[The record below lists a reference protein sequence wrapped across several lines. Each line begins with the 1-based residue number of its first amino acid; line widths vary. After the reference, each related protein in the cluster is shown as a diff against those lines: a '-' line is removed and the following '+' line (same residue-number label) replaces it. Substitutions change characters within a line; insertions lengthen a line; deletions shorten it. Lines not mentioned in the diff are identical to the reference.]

1 MAATTSRTLELL
13 SLLQSH
19 RHWTANELVRRLG
32 VSDRTLRRDVER
44 LRELGYG
51 IESMRGSAGGYR
63 LEAGTG
69 LPPLL
74 LSDDEGVAIAV
85 GLRSQAT
92 AGLRGAEHTTLSA
105 LAKIEQVLPPAL
117 RRRIDALASHATGT
131 AGAGGRGG
139 AGRPTPEIDSE
150 LLGLLALACRDS
162 ERLRFRYTDAAGEA
176 SARSIEPYRLVPVAR
191 RWYLLAWD
199 RDRDDWRTFRL
210 DRISEVFQTRVQFE
224 PREMTDDEARTR
236 VERAL
241 RWRSRSVTARV
252 VVELPAP
259 ELTEYLGWYGRDVV
273 PDGPT
278 RCIWQLESDA
288 VENLFTALMW
298 LPRGAAYR
306 VEGSP
311 DGARV
316 PLGAGGAVRGG
327 RGRWSACDRPGAL
340 SAPLRMTAAGRWLTA
355 WTSHSWPGSVPSAA
369 PTPRRPSSGAGHSA
383 SHSARTAAT
392 STPSSF
398 PASTRSRSGR

>member
-19 RHWTANELVRRLG
+19 RHWSARELVDRLG
-32 VSDRTLRRDVER
+32 VSERTLRRDVDR

-51 IESMRGSAGGYR
+51 IESMRGSTGGYR

-74 LSDDEGVAIAV
+74 LTDDEGVAIAV

-117 RRRIDALASHATGT
+117 RRRIDALQSHATV
-131 AGAGGRGG
+131 GAGGRAPDPDGTV
-139 AGRPTPEIDSE
+139 GRPAPEVDAE
-150 LLGLLALACRDS
+150 LLGLLALGCRDS
-162 ERLRFRYTDAAGEA
+162 ERLRFRYTDAAGET
-176 SARSIEPYRLVPVAR
+176 SSRVVEPYRLVPVAR

-199 RDRDDWRTFRL
+199 REREDWRTFRL
-210 DRISEVFQTRVQFE
+210 DRIADVFQTRVHFA
-224 PREMTDDEARTR
+224 PRPMSDEDARTR

-252 VVELPAP
+252 VAEIPHPQLADH
-259 ELTEYLGWYGRDVV
+259 LGWYGRDVV
-273 PDGPT
+273 ADGPAHSV
-278 RCIWQLESDA
+278 WPLEADS
-288 VENLFTALMW
+288 VENLVMALMW
-298 LPRGAAYR
+298 MPRGIRYR

-311 DGARV
+311 EVLDF
-316 PLGAGGAVRGG
+316 LAVQAERF
-327 RGRWSACDRPGAL
+327 
-340 SAPLRMTAAGRWLTA
+340 AAA
-355 WTSHSWPGSVPSAA
+355 VPSA
-369 PTPRRPSSGAGHSA
+369 TVRGDG
-383 SHSARTAAT
+383 
-392 STPSSF
+392 
-398 PASTRSRSGR
+398 

>member
-19 RHWTANELVRRLG
+19 RHWSARELVDRLG

-117 RRRIDALASHATGT
+117 RRRIDALQSHATV
-131 AGAGGRGG
+131 GAGGRDGT
-139 AGRPTPEIDSE
+139 AGRSAPVVDAE
-150 LLGLLALACRDS
+150 LLGLLALGCRDS
-162 ERLRFRYTDAAGEA
+162 ERLRFTYTDAAGET
-176 SARSIEPYRLVPVAR
+176 SSRVVEPYRLVPVAR

-199 RDRDDWRTFRL
+199 RGRDDWRTFRL
-210 DRISEVFQTRVQFE
+210 DRIADVFQTRVRFE
-224 PREMTDDEARTR
+224 PRPMSDEDARTR
-236 VERAL
+236 V
-241 RWRSRSVTARV
+241 
-252 VVELPAP
+252 
-259 ELTEYLGWYGRDVV
+259 
-273 PDGPT
+273 
-278 RCIWQLESDA
+278 
-288 VENLFTALMW
+288 
-298 LPRGAAYR
+298 
-306 VEGSP
+306 
-311 DGARV
+311 
-316 PLGAGGAVRGG
+316 
-327 RGRWSACDRPGAL
+327 
-340 SAPLRMTAAGRWLTA
+340 
-355 WTSHSWPGSVPSAA
+355 
-369 PTPRRPSSGAGHSA
+369 
-383 SHSARTAAT
+383 
-392 STPSSF
+392 
-398 PASTRSRSGR
+398 

>member
-19 RHWTANELVRRLG
+19 RHWSSRELVDRLG

-51 IESMRGSAGGYR
+51 IESARGIAGGYR

-117 RRRIDALASHATGT
+117 RRRIDALQSHATVG
-131 AGAGGRGG
+131 AGAREAGRNGT
-139 AGRPTPEIDSE
+139 GRPTPEVDAE
-150 LLGLLALACRDS
+150 LLGLLALGCRDS

-176 SARSIEPYRLVPVAR
+176 SSRVVEPYRLVPVAR

-199 RDRDDWRTFRL
+199 RERDDWRTFRL
-210 DRISEVFQTRVQFE
+210 DRISEVFQTRVNFE
-224 PREMTDDEARTR
+224 PRAMTDEDARAR
-236 VERAL
+236 VEAAL
-241 RWRSRSVTARV
+241 RWRSRTVTARV
-252 VVELPAP
+252 IAELPHPQLADH
-259 ELTEYLGWYGRDVV
+259 LGWYGRDVV
-273 PDGPT
+273 AAGEALSVWP
-278 RCIWQLESDA
+278 LESES
-288 VENLFTALMW
+288 VEGVVMALMW
-298 LPRGAAYR
+298 MPRGVRYR
-306 VEGSP
+306 VEGPPEVLEFLAEQS
-311 DGARV
+311 ARF
-316 PLGAGGAVRGG
+316 AA
-327 RGRWSACDRPGAL
+327 A
-340 SAPLRMTAAGRWLTA
+340 SAPE
-355 WTSHSWPGSVPSAA
+355 
-369 PTPRRPSSGAGHSA
+369 
-383 SHSARTAAT
+383 
-392 STPSSF
+392 
-398 PASTRSRSGR
+398 

>member
-1 MAATTSRTLELL
+1 MAATTTRTLELL

-19 RHWTANELVRRLG
+19 RHWTARELVSRLD
-32 VSDRTLRRDVER
+32 VSERTLRRDVER

-51 IESMRGSAGGYR
+51 IESIRGSAGGYR

-74 LSDDEGVAIAV
+74 LTDDEGVAIAV

-105 LAKIEQVLPPAL
+105 LAKIEQVLPAAL
-117 RRRIDALASHATGT
+117 RRRIEALQSHAAIGPGGVG
-131 AGAGGRGG
+131 AGAFRGGGASGSGGASGGRTG
-139 AGRPTPEIDSE
+139 AASSPEVDAD

-176 SARSIEPYRLVPVAR
+176 SARIVEPHRLVPVAR

-210 DRISEVFQTRVQFE
+210 DRMSDPFQTRVNFP
-224 PREMTDDEARTR
+224 PRAMTDDEARER

-241 RWRSRSVTARV
+241 RWRDRSVTARV
-252 VVELPAP
+252 VADVSRDALVAH
-259 ELTEYLGWYGRDVV
+259 LGWYGRDVV
-273 PDGPT
+273 ALDAG
-278 RCIWQLESDA
+278 RCAWPLAADS
-288 VENLFTALMW
+288 VENLAMALMW
-298 LPRGAAYR
+298 MPRGVAYR

-311 DGARV
+311 EVLAFI
-316 PLGAGGAVRGG
+316 AEQAVRFG
-327 RGRWSACDRPGAL
+327 
-340 SAPLRMTAAGRWLTA
+340 
-355 WTSHSWPGSVPSAA
+355 
-369 PTPRRPSSGAGHSA
+369 
-383 SHSARTAAT
+383 AAT
-392 STPSSF
+392 
-398 PASTRSRSGR
+398 GD

>member
-19 RHWTANELVRRLG
+19 RHWSARELVDRLG
-32 VSDRTLRRDVER
+32 VSERTLRRDVER

-74 LSDDEGVAIAV
+74 LTDDEGVAIAV

-117 RRRIDALASHATGT
+117 RRRIDALASHATIGGGGV
-131 AGAGGRGG
+131 GAGGGS
-139 AGRPTPEIDSE
+139 GRPTPEVDTE

-162 ERLRFRYTDAAGEA
+162 ERLRFRYTDAAGET
-176 SARSIEPYRLVPVAR
+176 SARSIEPYRLVPVSR

-199 RDRDDWRTFRL
+199 RDREDWRTFRL
-210 DRISEVFQTRVQFE
+210 DRMSEVFQTRVRFDPQ
-224 PREMTDDEARTR
+224 PMSDDDARTR

-241 RWRSRSVTARV
+241 RWRSRSVAARV
-252 VVELPAP
+252 VVEVPAA
-259 ELTEYLGWYGRDVV
+259 ELVEYLGWYGRDVV
-273 PDGPT
+273 PDGAT
-278 RCIWQLESDA
+278 RCIWPLEADA
-288 VENLFTALMW
+288 VESLFMALMW
-298 LPRGAAYR
+298 LPRGIRYR
-306 VEGSP
+306 VEGDDDVLAFLAEQGERFAAAAS
-311 DGARV
+311 
-316 PLGAGGAVRGG
+316 AG
-327 RGRWSACDRPGAL
+327 
-340 SAPLRMTAAGRWLTA
+340 
-355 WTSHSWPGSVPSAA
+355 
-369 PTPRRPSSGAGHSA
+369 
-383 SHSARTAAT
+383 
-392 STPSSF
+392 
-398 PASTRSRSGR
+398 

>member
-1 MAATTSRTLELL
+1 MGATTSRTLELL

-19 RHWTANELVRRLG
+19 RHWPARELVGRLG

-74 LSDDEGVAIAV
+74 LTDDEGVAIAI

-117 RRRIDALASHATGT
+117 RRRIDALQSHTTAAGRRTNRDDATG
-131 AGAGGRGG
+131 
-139 AGRPTPEIDSE
+139 RPAPEVDAE
-150 LLGLLALACRDS
+150 LLGLLALGCRDS

-176 SARSIEPYRLVPVAR
+176 SARVVEPYRLVPVAR

-199 RDRDDWRTFRL
+199 RERDDWRTFRL
-210 DRISEVFQTRVQFE
+210 DRISEVFQTRVHFE
-224 PREMTDDEARTR
+224 PRPMTDDAARER

-241 RWRSRSVTARV
+241 RWRDRTVQAVAIVDMAHAEFMERF
-252 VVELPAP
+252 
-259 ELTEYLGWYGRDVV
+259 GWWGRDAT
-273 PDGPT
+273 PLGAART
-278 RCIWQLESDA
+278 RWPLESDA
-288 VENLFTALMW
+288 VENLVMPLMW
-298 LPRGAAYR
+298 IPPGVGYRLDADPEVLEFLAAQA
-306 VEGSP
+306 
-311 DGARV
+311 ARFTT
-316 PLGAGGAVRGG
+316 ATVR
-327 RGRWSACDRPGAL
+327 
-340 SAPLRMTAAGRWLTA
+340 
-355 WTSHSWPGSVPSAA
+355 
-369 PTPRRPSSGAGHSA
+369 
-383 SHSARTAAT
+383 
-392 STPSSF
+392 
-398 PASTRSRSGR
+398 